1 MSIEGHGHLHMKIKT
16 GFSQKPLGHFNQ
28 ILRSSFQV
36 HERKMYLYN
45 ANHMTK
51 MADIPIFGKKKL

>member
-28 ILRSSFQV
+28 ILRASFQV
-36 HERKMYLYN
+36 H
-45 ANHMTK
+45 
-51 MADIPIFGKKKL
+51 GKENLFI